1 MTYQKINNL
10 EEKPWM
16 IIAYDDFDLIKFPD
30 HFPLRSI
37 WNIFVGSTMIN
48 MSFYSSN
55 PCNNFM
61 INKYLNEKVSLR
73 INEKQV

>member
-1 MTYQKINNL
+1 
-10 EEKPWM
+10 M

-48 MSFYSSN
+48 M
-55 PCNNFM
+55 
-61 INKYLNEKVSLR
+61 
-73 INEKQV
+73 